1 MLELKRSLL
10 KAVVLVGMHYGSFGV
25 SGEQINLQTLAFQVS
40 SKPTS
45 LQLQEG
51 KTSTFQVSSKP
62 HTRNFENLEG
72 FGPTF
77 CRPGRPH
84 RSIASPAH
92 TSTSTHR
99 HRSPPHD
106 FIHSSLVSQT
116 QAKAIIPT
124 QSHVRHVRA
133 TSPPRPRR
141 RPYSIANEI
150 TGWFRGPTMGT
161 LIRPGPAAS
170 PLPIAS
176 PSSSSAHGIA
186 DSLLCRPARPSL
198 RGEATPRR

>member
-1 MLELKRSLL
+1 
-10 KAVVLVGMHYGSFGV
+10 MHY
-25 SGEQINLQTLAFQVS
+25 GEQINLQTLAFQVS

-92 TSTSTHR
+92 TSTHR
-99 HRSPPHD
+99 HRSPPPR
-106 FIHSSLVSQT
+106 FYPFLTRLSNSSESHHPHTIPRSPRARHIPTASASPAILHRERDHGLVS
-116 QAKAIIPT
+116 
-124 QSHVRHVRA
+124 RA
-133 TSPPRPRR
+133 DHGDAHPAGARRVASPHRFPLL
-141 RPYSIANEI
+141 
-150 TGWFRGPTMGT
+150 
-161 LIRPGPAAS
+161 LIRPRYRRLAS
-170 PLPIAS
+170 L
-176 PSSSSAHGIA
+176 
-186 DSLLCRPARPSL
+186 PAR
-198 RGEATPRR
+198 